1 MFYTPK
7 NHKAAPSLT
16 VNFLVKM
23 LITALLMVPSLN
35 ILKRKL
41 LIYFIKKIV
50 KLENLT
56 LGQSASFRISQKYM
70 RESCTNPLSA
80 NPTNLFEYV

>member
-7 NHKAAPSLT
+7 NHKAAPSLA
-16 VNFLVKM
+16 VNFLVKI

-41 LIYFIKKIV
+41 LIYFIKKIA

-56 LGQSASFRISQKYM
+56 LGQSASSQISQKYM
-70 RESCTNPLSA
+70 RESYTNPLSA

>member
-7 NHKAAPSLT
+7 NHKAAPSLA

-41 LIYFIKKIV
+41 FIYFIKKIA

-56 LGQSASFRISQKYM
+56 LGQSASSQISQKYM
-70 RESCTNPLSA
+70 RESYTNPLSA